1 MIYEARRRRWPVVD
15 ASQAMTV
22 IHQDHD
28 YRHLPGG
35 QPHYRHP
42 ETDQNIRHAGG
53 RRTILTLADAD
64 WTMDGGAPRPKRRS
78 ERNLLRQIEILP
90 VLRSRSGILAN
101 AFFAAFHPVQAAR
114 VVLGWINWKGRH
126 LRNGFQPGGGRPS

>member
-1 MIYEARRRRWPVVD
+1 MIFEARRRRWPVVD

-42 ETDQNIRHAGG
+42 ETEQNIRQAGG

-64 WTMDGGAPRPKRRS
+64 WTTDGGALRRQRRS
-78 ERNLLRQIEILP
+78 ARRLLREIELLP
-90 VLRSRSGILAN
+90 VLRTKSSVLTN
-101 AFFAAFHPVQAAR
+101 ALFAVFHPLQAAR
-114 VVLGWINWKGRH
+114 VVLGWIQWKRRH
-126 LRNGFQPGGGRPS
+126 LRGRVQPGEGRPS